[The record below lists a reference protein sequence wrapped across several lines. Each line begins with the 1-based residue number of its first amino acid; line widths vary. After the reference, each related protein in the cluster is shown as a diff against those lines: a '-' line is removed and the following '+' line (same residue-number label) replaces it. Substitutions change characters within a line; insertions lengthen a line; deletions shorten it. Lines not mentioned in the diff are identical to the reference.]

1 MNLTN
6 VGTNVYLSFVRVVFI
21 REMRN
26 VKAEFIIFVFFL
38 SILLFLLLNDFEIR
52 ASGNIFER
60 FSGERY
66 DQTSKR
72 NETINFKIETYPARD
87 PPTVSLVRYG
97 PRFLIFFG
105 PWIPTFSIEIRL
117 SWTQSWTET
126 NRFYKN
132 T

>member
-72 NETINFKIETYPARD
+72 NETSNFKIETYPARD

-97 PRFLIFFG
+97 PRFLIFFWSVD
-105 PWIPTFSIEIRL
+105 PYIQHWNQIIMNAKL
-117 SWTQSWTET
+117 
-126 NRFYKN
+126 NRNESFL
-132 T
+132 

>member
-1 MNLTN
+1 LNLTN

-97 PRFLIFFG
+97 PRFLIFFWSVD
-105 PWIPTFSIEIRL
+105 PYIQHWNQIIMNAKL
-117 SWTQSWTET
+117 
-126 NRFYKN
+126 NRNESFL
-132 T
+132 